1 MKIYHEH
8 VIQDIVGE
16 LGNVGIGSAATS
28 LSSLLN
34 ESIDTTTSQVNII
47 DQQTF
52 RKWKKNYDQ
61 SIGILFPI
69 EKDLNGFALFLMDE
83 ESIHKDIAA
92 RNIFEDDENQTEI
105 LPLLKEICSI
115 MISSYLSA
123 IASYTNL
130 HLKIRQPAISMD
142 MKVSIINEAL
152 SNMLMMDD
160 DAIYLIHSVK
170 ILHTHDLI
178 LMLSRKSIL
187 QVLARLEVRE

>member
-69 EKDLNGFALFLMDE
+69 EKDLNGFALFLID
-83 ESIHKDIAA
+83 
-92 RNIFEDDENQTEI
+92 
-105 LPLLKEICSI
+105 
-115 MISSYLSA
+115 
-123 IASYTNL
+123 
-130 HLKIRQPAISMD
+130 
-142 MKVSIINEAL
+142 
-152 SNMLMMDD
+152 
-160 DAIYLIHSVK
+160 
-170 ILHTHDLI
+170 
-178 LMLSRKSIL
+178 
-187 QVLARLEVRE
+187 